1 MPVTVP
7 RPALVIQQRR
17 SPWWWVRLWVAVL
30 LGLVLAFFAGRLED
44 RFARRQLTH
53 EQERLEARVR
63 DLETQLQ
70 TVQRERTVI
79 EQARQVDE
87 LAGEELRGTLKTLQD
102 RVREVEKENEFYRG
116 IMNPAGEKSGLQIDS
131 VNVVAYGSE
140 DRYRVRAILTQLR
153 RHDRNAKGRLQLSI
167 VGEGGSI
174 EVFPGQADA
183 GKAGSKTRSGTNSS
197 TGGSGA
203 ADSSVSAN
211 RFDFQYFQNLETDV
225 QLPAGFRPREIRVI
239 ATPDGAGARS
249 IERVFP
255 WPINATAPPAT
266 SGMQIPSGMQA
277 PSGVPAAPA
286 PGSEPA
292 AAPVRASR

>member
-7 RPALVIQQRR
+7 RPSLVIQQRR
-17 SPWWWVRLWVAVL
+17 SPWWWVRLWGAVAL
-30 LGLVLAFFAGRLED
+30 ALVLAFFAGRLED
-44 RFARRQLTH
+44 RFVRRQLTH

-87 LAGEELRGTLKTLQD
+87 LAGEELRSTLKTLQD
-102 RVREVEKENEFYRG
+102 RVREMEKENEFYRG

-131 VNVVAYGSE
+131 VTVVAYGSE
-140 DRYRVRAILTQLR
+140 ERYRVRAILTQLR
-153 RHDRNAKGRLQLSI
+153 QHDKAVKGRVRVSI
-167 VGEGGSI
+167 VGDGGGIS
-174 EVFPGQADA
+174 GGLDA
-183 GKAGSKTRSGTNSS
+183 F
-197 TGGSGA
+197 SGA
-203 ADSSVSAN
+203 AANAN

-255 WPINATAPPAT
+255 WPAATTVTAPVTGTEPASAVVTTPAT
-266 SGMQIPSGMQA
+266 TPATTPSA
-277 PSGVPAAPA
+277 TPAR
-286 PGSEPA
+286 A
-292 AAPVRASR
+292 AR